1 MIYIRRI
8 PWSQSGLILFRVE
21 SGQRRIPWQRMM
33 TKSCFETSQSLELK
47 MIKVTHRDGDSE
59 QHQVVIPLE
68 DIPGMLKHLHNY
80 IGYPGR
86 DKTTSLVI
94 DRFYWPRMMRD
105 IVSWIEECYRCLKFK
120 TSDNQ
125 RAELVRIKTYPFE
138 LACMAYVTLEPF
150 EGGIQNILAITD
162 HFSKFSVVVPTRN

>member
-1 MIYIRRI
+1 MISKWTDSVQSRVRPKKDSLTEDDDKVMFRDFSKFRI
-8 PWSQSGLILFRVE
+8 EDDLV
-21 SGQRRIPWQRMM
+21 
-33 TKSCFETSQSLELK
+33 
-47 MIKVTHRDGDSE
+47 IKVKHRDGDSE
-59 QHQVVIPLE
+59 QHQVVIPQE
-68 DIPGMLKHLHNY
+68 DSPGMLKHLHNY
-80 IGYPGR
+80 MGYPGR

-94 DRFYWPRMMRD
+94 DRFYWPRVMRD
-105 IVSWIEECYRCLKFK
+105 IVTWIEECYRCLKFK
-120 TSDNQ
+120 TPDNQ